1 MKKQKKLI
9 KTAFLT
15 RAELINGSRS
25 SCTREK
31 LPETYEGMFDN
42 ISCFKQGTRE
52 FIDLSKIDKF

>member
-15 RAELINGSRS
+15 RAELINGSRFI
-25 SCTREK
+25 CARDK

-42 ISCFKQGTRE
+42 LSAFKQGTRK
-52 FIDLSKIDKF
+52 FIDLSKIDKS